1 MKKNTFLRTVVPA
14 MLASVFYMLLSLA
27 CASAPEPKKEPTSE
41 ISLENVNQALK
52 NQEVN
57 ILSNNGLTSDQLME
71 VTKLCIQTGELTGV
85 EIIEENA
92 KLSYAVL
99 KATIPLNK
107 KPMAVKFSYSISKTG
122 TLKMRV
128 TEILE
133 QDSVNAPYSVTVYT
147 KDYEATMEAIKAT
160 VLNRVE
166 SIGNTVLK
174 RSADFA

>member
-1 MKKNTFLRTVVPA
+1 MKKYVLSLVPIS
-14 MLASVFYMLLSLA
+14 LVFIGYLLLSLA
-27 CASAPEPKKEPTSE
+27 CASAPEPKNEPRSE
-41 ISLENVNQALK
+41 ISLENVNQLLK

-71 VTKLCIQTGELTGV
+71 VTKLCIKTGELTGV

-99 KATIPLNK
+99 KATISLNK

-122 TLKMRV
+122 TLKMRI

-147 KDYEATMEAIKAT
+147 KDYEATMEAIKST

>member
-1 MKKNTFLRTVVPA
+1 MKKYVLSLVPIS
-14 MLASVFYMLLSLA
+14 LVFIGYLLLSLA
-27 CASAPEPKKEPTSE
+27 WASAPEPPKEPTSA
-41 ISLENVNQALK
+41 ISLENVNQLLK

-57 ILSNNGLTSDQLME
+57 ILSNNGITSEQLME
-71 VTKLCIQTGELTGV
+71 VTKQCIQTGELTGV

-99 KATIPLNK
+99 KATISLNK
-107 KPMAVKFSYSISKTG
+107 KPMVVKFSYSISKTG

>member
-1 MKKNTFLRTVVPA
+1 MKKYVLSLVPIS
-14 MLASVFYMLLSLA
+14 LVFIGYLLLSLA
-27 CASAPEPKKEPTSE
+27 CASAPEPKNEPRSE
-41 ISLENVNQALK
+41 ISLENVNQLLK

-99 KATIPLNK
+99 EAMISLNK
-107 KPMAVKFSYSISKTG
+107 KPMVVKFSYSISKTG

>member
-1 MKKNTFLRTVVPA
+1 MKKYVLSLVPIS
-14 MLASVFYMLLSLA
+14 LVFIGYLLLSLA
-27 CASAPEPKKEPTSE
+27 CASAPEPKNEPRSE
-41 ISLENVNQALK
+41 ISLENVNQLLK

-71 VTKLCIQTGELTGV
+71 VTKLCIQTSELTGV
-85 EIIEENA
+85 EIIEENK

-99 KATIPLNK
+99 KATISLNK
-107 KPMAVKFSYSISKTG
+107 KPMLVKFSYSISKAG

-128 TEILE
+128 MEISE

-147 KDYEATMEAIKAT
+147 KDYEATMNAIKST
-160 VLNRVE
+160 VLNRLD

>member
-1 MKKNTFLRTVVPA
+1 MKKFVLGLVPIS
-14 MLASVFYMLLSLA
+14 LVFIGYLFLSLA
-27 CASAPEPKKEPTSE
+27 CASSPAPQKEPTSE
-41 ISLENVNQALK
+41 ISLENVNQLLK

-71 VTKLCIQTGELTGV
+71 VTKLCIQTSELTGV
-85 EIIEENA
+85 EIIEENK

-99 KATIPLNK
+99 KATISLNK
-107 KPMAVKFSYSISKTG
+107 KPMLVKFSYSISKAG

-128 TEILE
+128 MEILE

-147 KDYEATMEAIKAT
+147 KDYEATMNAIKST
-160 VLNRVE
+160 VLNRLD

>member
-1 MKKNTFLRTVVPA
+1 MKKNTFLQAIVPA
-14 MLASVFYMLLSLA
+14 MIVSILYMLLSLA
-27 CASAPEPKKEPTSE
+27 CASSPEPRQEPRSE
-41 ISLENVNQALK
+41 ISLENVNRLLK

-71 VTKLCIQTGELTGV
+71 VTKLCIQTNELKGV

-99 KATIPLNK
+99 KATVSLNN
-107 KPMAVKFSYSISKTG
+107 KPMVVKFSYSISKTG
-122 TLKMRV
+122 TLKMIV
-128 TEILE
+128 TEISE
-133 QDSVNAPYSVTVYT
+133 RDSVNAPYSVTVYT

-166 SIGNTVLK
+166 AIGNTVLK